1 MSSSGAA
8 EQASRGRIVLGVDC
22 SPSSEQGLSCAV
34 DQGGLPGQPVHAYIS
49 WEFPFS
55 DGVGALTAFDWKGSS
70 ADILRATATKV
81 LGEDGARLV
90 TQHVVRGHPVPALLE
105 ASADATLA
113 VVGSRGHGGFAG
125 MLLGS
130 VSRQVTAHARPVV
143 VVHAPATDHGLTGD
157 AGGGA

>member
-8 EQASRGRIVLGVDC
+8 EQASTGRIVLGVDC

-34 DQGGLPGQPVHAYIS
+34 DQGGLSGQRGPPCFS
-49 WEFPFS
+49 WVPS
-55 DGVGALTAFDWKGSS
+55 SSVGGAAVSALVWEGSVVG
-70 ADILRATATKV
+70 IVRATATKV

-105 ASADATLA
+105 ASADAALA

-125 MLLGS
+125 MLVGS